1 VDPVIEWL
9 VPDRVQRRLLA
20 KVAAWVKEKLLV
32 DLNARTDLLVL
43 LLEQRVVRLE
53 REIERKARRDSED
66 LLQPPLDAEPT
77 SPERPRPRLFVVS
90 PLPPTRSGIADYV
103 VELAPHLSRHF
114 ELVHVIDDDAPEP
127 IGPARDFEVIRVSKL
142 LATPALGPQPPRLLH
157 LGNSLHHSFVHRAL
171 EASSSG
177 AAVAVLHEPVQH
189 HAAAIRTFLSGD
201 RPSYVRMLS
210 ESYGEAGA
218 VTARLRHEKLFS
230 GNLEFHLPLTA
241 QALSGAAA
249 VVVHSPTAAAS
260 VAAECPGLPI
270 GYIPHHASSPPEGL
284 AKRGRAQARE
294 SLDLAADEL
303 VLLSLGQVT
312 PPKQI
317 DLCLRALA
325 RVRHRLPPFK
335 YCIVGERSP
344 EYPVV
349 DRIRALDLESVVRV
363 TGHEELERLHDFI
376 LASDVVINL
385 RHPTAGETSG
395 TLLRAMARGRPV
407 IVFDHGAYGDMPDDA
422 VVKLPLEVASPGPL
436 AAVILELANDPDRR
450 ERVGRAAALHV
461 RAEHPV
467 ERCAAH
473 YAAFLRQITA
483 QREERCQPKYP

>member
-1 VDPVIEWL
+1 ML
-9 VPDRVQRRLLA
+9 VPERVQRRLRAKLA
-20 KVAAWVKEKLLV
+20 LWLKETLLV
-32 DLNARTDLLVL
+32 DLMARTDVLVL

-53 REIERKARRDSED
+53 RKLAGSAPDD
-66 LLQPPLDAEPT
+66 LLPPPLDAEPST
-77 SPERPRPRLFVVS
+77 PERPLPRLFVVS

-103 VELAPHLSRHF
+103 VELAPHLAQHF

-127 IGPARDFEVIRVSKL
+127 SGPAREFEVVRASKF
-142 LATPALGPQPPRLLH
+142 LASPASFPEPPRLLH
-157 LGNSLHHSFVHRAL
+157 LGNSTHHSFVYRVL
-171 EASSSG
+171 EASPTG
-177 AAVAVLHEPVQH
+177 TAVAVLHEPVQH
-189 HAAAIRTFLSGD
+189 HAVAIRTFLSGD
-201 RPSYVRMLS
+201 GPGYARMLS

-218 VTARLRHEKLFS
+218 VTARLRHEQLFS
-230 GNLEFHLPLTA
+230 GSLEFHLPLTA
-241 QALSGAAA
+241 HALSGATA
-249 VVVHSPTAAAS
+249 VVVHSPTAAAR

-270 GYIPHHASSPPEGL
+270 GYVPHHASSPPEGF
-284 AKRGRAQARE
+284 AQSERVQARE
-294 SLDLAADEL
+294 RLDLSVDEL
-303 VLLSLGQVT
+303 VLLSLGQIT

-344 EYPVV
+344 EYPVD

-363 TGHEELERLHDFI
+363 TGYSELSELHDFI
-376 LASDVVINL
+376 LASDAVVNL

-422 VVKLPLEVASPGPL
+422 VIKLPLEVASPGPL
-436 AAVILELANDPDRR
+436 AAILLELANDPDWR
-450 ERVGRAAALHV
+450 ERVGYAAAVHV
-461 RAEHPV
+461 RAEHSV

-483 QREERCQPKYP
+483 KHEERGQPK